1 MRLVSAI
8 IYSFRARD
16 LRQKYF
22 ITRIPA
28 RRAVQDKWSEPRTR
42 KNIFKIRES
51 FLKIIRSSC
60 PQQHEQQRRLHQR
73 LICRLSFSRTY
84 KFLRATN
91 RVTKI
96 LEKSI
101 PIFPKGATAV
111 FTFKILIFFKK
122 SSIKSQKL
130 GYFWKTFCLQEPTKI
145 AKSCHTV
152 GPPTNFSLSARQR
165 HRNEMRL
172 IPPTKTSRKNLD
184 IKNC

>member
-84 KFLRATN
+84 KFLKATN

-96 LEKSI
+96 LEKCI

-122 SSIKSQKL
+122 KL
-130 GYFWKTFCLQEPTKI
+130 NKVAKI
-145 AKSCHTV
+145 GLLLKDI
-152 GPPTNFSLSARQR
+152 LSARTYKNSQILS
-165 HRNEMRL
+165 HCWPTNKFFFVSEAASPQWNE
-172 IPPTKTSRKNLD
+172 IDPAN
-184 IKNC
+184 